1 MYCNPLNH
9 EARVAHSVSYPMM
22 DGATYFPVAV
32 FPDPTLSARV
42 EGDPVQKYNT
52 AVLRCRVSRAAA
64 GYTEVVAWI
73 RGNTHLFPS
82 PRGGE

>member
-1 MYCNPLNH
+1 M
-9 EARVAHSVSYPMM
+9 
-22 DGATYFPVAV
+22 

-64 GYTEVVAWI
+64 ENTEVVAWI